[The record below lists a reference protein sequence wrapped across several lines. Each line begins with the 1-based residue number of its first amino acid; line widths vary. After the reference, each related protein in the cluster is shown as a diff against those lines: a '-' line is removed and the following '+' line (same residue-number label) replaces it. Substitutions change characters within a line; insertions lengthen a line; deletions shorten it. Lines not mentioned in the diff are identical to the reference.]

1 MPPVNHR
8 GEYGEV
14 RTRLSIVI
22 AIGLLAAAVGG
33 LAAPAQSA
41 TVYNV
46 KTYGAKAN
54 GTTND
59 QAAFMKAI
67 AAAAKAGG
75 GVVYV
80 PKGTYALR
88 SVYLQSHV
96 DVQVEGGTVFKVAS
110 GATNNESVFYLAKQ
124 GVYTQQAAAA
134 SFVEDVSVV
143 GVNGGFTVDL
153 RSAPTTRN
161 HAFTVINVKGFTIAN
176 MNAMQNN
183 INRSGRAPTSYAAVL
198 TFQSDSA
205 SKLAGTL
212 YHPVNGTISNI
223 HVSQAPY
230 GFGATQITS
239 GSGLTFKNI
248 SSDGGVA
255 LRFETDARY
264 PSRVSAVNASAV
276 SCTNGRAAL
285 VFSPHSQKNGDVHV
299 TGVSAKSCEQGV
311 RIAGDLKSSSGGN
324 FTGATISGVTVNGG
338 PTAQVRDPKA
348 TDPSLGGWV
357 IGHSTQCVNVDSRAH
372 YTVKVTNV
380 TCTGI

>member
-8 GEYGEV
+8 GECGEV

-22 AIGLLAAAVGG
+22 MIGLLAAAAGG

-41 TVYNV
+41 TYNV
-46 KTYGAKAN
+46 KNFGAKAD
-54 GTTND
+54 GKTND

-80 PKGTYALR
+80 PRGTYALR

-96 DVQVEGGTVFKVAS
+96 DVQIEGGTVFKVAS

-134 SFVEDVSVV
+134 SFVEDVSVE
-143 GVNGGFTVDL
+143 GVNGTFTVDL

-161 HAFTVINVKGFTIAN
+161 HAFTVIDVKGFSIAN

-183 INRSGRAPTSYAAVL
+183 TNRSGRAPTSYSAVL
-198 TFQSDSA
+198 TFQSDSV
-205 SKLAGTL
+205 SKLTCTL

-230 GFGATQITS
+230 GFGATQIT
-239 GSGLTFKNI
+239 I
-248 SSDGGVA
+248 
-255 LRFETDARY
+255 
-264 PSRVSAVNASAV
+264 
-276 SCTNGRAAL
+276 
-285 VFSPHSQKNGDVHV
+285 
-299 TGVSAKSCEQGV
+299 
-311 RIAGDLKSSSGGN
+311 
-324 FTGATISGVTVNGG
+324 
-338 PTAQVRDPKA
+338 
-348 TDPSLGGWV
+348 
-357 IGHSTQCVNVDSRAH
+357 
-372 YTVKVTNV
+372 
-380 TCTGI
+380 

>member
-1 MPPVNHR
+1 M
-8 GEYGEV
+8 

-46 KTYGAKAN
+46 KTYGAKAD
-54 GTTND
+54 GKTND

-134 SFVEDVSVV
+134 SFVEDVSVE
-143 GVNGGFTVDL
+143 GVNGTFTVDL

-161 HAFTVINVKGFTIAN
+161 HAFTAINVKGFTIAN

-183 INRSGRAPTSYAAVL
+183 TNRSGRAPTSYCRGADVSVG
-198 TFQSDSA
+198 QRVE
-205 SKLAGTL
+205 AGR
-212 YHPVNGTISNI
+212 
-223 HVSQAPY
+223 ARC
-230 GFGATQITS
+230 ITRS
-239 GSGLTFKNI
+239 T
-248 SSDGGVA
+248 
-255 LRFETDARY
+255 AR
-264 PSRVSAVNASAV
+264 SRTSTSRRRRTASARRR
-276 SCTNGRAAL
+276 SPAAR
-285 VFSPHSQKNGDVHV
+285 G
-299 TGVSAKSCEQGV
+299 
-311 RIAGDLKSSSGGN
+311 
-324 FTGATISGVTVNGG
+324 
-338 PTAQVRDPKA
+338 
-348 TDPSLGGWV
+348 
-357 IGHSTQCVNVDSRAH
+357 
-372 YTVKVTNV
+372 
-380 TCTGI
+380 